1 MQNPVAVVVVT
12 LIGAIVLIIVSVQI
26 GRIIE
31 RRIIERRKNEAAEE
45 EEEPADSPMTPKTYN
60 ILKSVT
66 VEHEGERN
74 YASNNEFGLLLET
87 QFKDGVLLITI
98 KQKFGWEDS
107 EWRCVIARL
116 IDYSVVEY
124 EWTRV
129 TIPPPTLIPPAQEEE
144 QVNPNPD
151 TTTDA

>member
-1 MQNPVAVVVVT
+1 MPNHAVVLLTVIGCIL
-12 LIGAIVLIIVSVQI
+12 LITVSVQI

-31 RRIIERRKNEAAEE
+31 RRKNKAAED

-74 YASNNEFGLLLET
+74 YDSNNEFGLLLET
-87 QFKDGVLLITI
+87 QFKGGVLLITI
-98 KQKFGWEDS
+98 KQKYGWEDS

-129 TIPPPTLIPPAQEEE
+129 TVPPPTAIPAQEEPAT
-144 QVNPNPD
+144 NPEETE
-151 TTTDA
+151 TTTEA